1 MSLVRTSNT
10 IRCVHGLLPAKVK
23 RRTLSLAAAFAVPAV
38 MVTAGLALAIPAQ
51 ARPAHPAGTAGTGGV
66 SVTIDSMNPQ
76 YAAPGATVNVE
87 GTVSNR
93 TRQTQAGLDVQ
104 LYTSQ
109 TTFVSRDQ
117 MDSYL
122 SHGESS
128 SLIAA
133 GTPFIISASVPPGG
147 SASWTASF
155 QVSTQGM
162 SAFGVYGVTAQLQDL
177 SAGEVFSSDQTLL
190 PFWPGQRAAGL
201 LSPLKISWLWPLI
214 DQPHHQVCAAL
225 TNNDL
230 AASLDPGGR
239 LAALLTAGASHA
251 DADLTWVIDP
261 ALLSDVATMA
271 HRYQVGGRPN
281 CTGAQAEPASKAAAS
296 WLAALNKVTPGQPT
310 VITPYANVDMTAL
323 VHEGLTADLATAY
336 ATGDAVADSVLHG
349 TFGHELAWPPGG
361 TADLSLLANLATA
374 EHVNTVVLNSSEM
387 RPTNAATV
395 FHPDDAVTSLRV
407 AGLPMNVLLSDDTLT
422 AVLKTGD
429 TSSGILPKATEFAVR
444 QRFLA
449 ETAMIAAEEPNT
461 ARAVVVAPPEDWSPS
476 QTLASDLLGETTT
489 APWLTPTAL
498 DGLSSAPDT
507 QRAVSRQPPPST
519 KASPGQLSRGYLARV
534 REVGAQLGRYKS
546 MLYKPDPA
554 YLQAL
559 DQALAAT
566 ESAAW
571 RGGGMPQGLA
581 QVKDL
586 RDYLRSAEKKV
597 KIIASAQV
605 QMGGSSGQVPV
616 SIQNGLLDQAIRV
629 KVVASA
635 ATTSQL
641 TIGRFQ
647 DVVVVPPQQ
656 AVTVRLPVNSAPQGS
671 TEIKLSL
678 ASPNGMPL
686 TFVTGKS
693 LTVASTRY
701 GRAILVL
708 IAAAIGVLVLTSVYR
723 GTRRWLRGDT
733 HLVNEEADPPG
744 SVVTGTSDAL
754 HPTEAPDDLADARRW
769 VDDA

>member
-1 MSLVRTSNT
+1 L
-10 IRCVHGLLPAKVK
+10 
-23 RRTLSLAAAFAVPAV
+23 
-38 MVTAGLALAIPAQ
+38 
-51 ARPAHPAGTAGTGGV
+51 
-66 SVTIDSMNPQ
+66 SVTIDSMNPP

-93 TRQTQAGLDVQ
+93 TNQTQAGLDVQ

-109 TTFVSRDQ
+109 STFVSRDQ

-122 SHGESS
+122 AHGRGS
-128 SLIAA
+128 SLVAA
-133 GTPFIISASVPPGG
+133 GTPFTISARVAPGG

-162 SAFGVYGVTAQLQDL
+162 STFGVYGVTAQLQDL
-177 SAGEVFSSDQTLL
+177 SSGDVFSSDQTLL
-190 PFWPGQRAAGL
+190 PFWPGQRTAGL

-230 AASLDPGGR
+230 AASLNPGGR
-239 LAALLTAGASHA
+239 LSALLAAGASHA
-251 DADLTWVIDP
+251 SADATWVIDP
-261 ALLSDVATMA
+261 ALLSDVATMV
-271 HRYQVGGRPN
+271 HPYSVGGRPN
-281 CTGAQAEPASKAAAS
+281 CTGAPSEPASKAAAS
-296 WLAALNKVTPGQPT
+296 WLAGLRKVTPDQPT
-310 VITPYANVDMTAL
+310 VITPYANVDMTAF
-323 VHEGLTADLATAY
+323 VHQGLTADLASAY
-336 ATGDAVADSVLHG
+336 VTGDAVADSVLHG

-361 TADLSLLANLATA
+361 TTNLSVLTNLAAA
-374 EHVNTVVLNSSEM
+374 EHVDTVVLNSSEM

-395 FHPDDAVTSLRV
+395 FQPDDAVTSLRV

-422 AVLKTGD
+422 GVLKAGD
-429 TSSGILPKATEFAVR
+429 TSSGSLPKATEFAVK

-461 ARAVVVAPPEDWSPS
+461 ARTVVVAPPEDWSPS

-489 APWLTPTAL
+489 APWLKPTAL

-507 QRAVSRQPPPST
+507 QRTVLRQSPPDS
-519 KASPGQLSRGYLARV
+519 KSSPGELSRSYLSRV
-534 REVGAQLGRYKS
+534 RLLGAQLDVYKS
-546 MLYKPDPA
+546 MLYKPQPT
-554 YLQAL
+554 YLQTL
-559 DQALAAT
+559 DQALIAT

-571 RGGGMPQGLA
+571 RGGGMSQGLA
-581 QVKDL
+581 QANNL

-597 KIIASAQV
+597 KIIASPQV
-605 QMGGSSGQVPV
+605 QMGGSSGLVPV

-641 TIGRFQ
+641 TIGRFR
-647 DVVVVPPQQ
+647 DVIIIPPQQ
-656 AVTVRLPVNSAPQGS
+656 AVTVRLPVSSAPQGS
-671 TEIKLSL
+671 TEIRLSL
-678 ASPNGMPL
+678 TSPNGMPL
-686 TFVTGKS
+686 TFVTGSS

-701 GRAILVL
+701 GRAILFL
-708 IAAAIGVLVLTSVYR
+708 IVAAIGVLVLTSVYR
-723 GTRRWLRGDT
+723 GIRRWLNGDT

>member
-281 CTGAQAEPASKAAAS
+281 CTGAPPSRPARRQRA
-296 WLAALNKVTPGQPT
+296 G
-310 VITPYANVDMTAL
+310 
-323 VHEGLTADLATAY
+323 
-336 ATGDAVADSVLHG
+336 
-349 TFGHELAWPPGG
+349 WPP
-361 TADLSLLANLATA
+361 
-374 EHVNTVVLNSSEM
+374 
-387 RPTNAATV
+387 
-395 FHPDDAVTSLRV
+395 
-407 AGLPMNVLLSDDTLT
+407 
-422 AVLKTGD
+422 
-429 TSSGILPKATEFAVR
+429 
-444 QRFLA
+444 
-449 ETAMIAAEEPNT
+449 
-461 ARAVVVAPPEDWSPS
+461 
-476 QTLASDLLGETTT
+476 
-489 APWLTPTAL
+489 
-498 DGLSSAPDT
+498 
-507 QRAVSRQPPPST
+507 
-519 KASPGQLSRGYLARV
+519 
-534 REVGAQLGRYKS
+534 
-546 MLYKPDPA
+546 
-554 YLQAL
+554 
-559 DQALAAT
+559 
-566 ESAAW
+566 
-571 RGGGMPQGLA
+571 
-581 QVKDL
+581 
-586 RDYLRSAEKKV
+586 
-597 KIIASAQV
+597 
-605 QMGGSSGQVPV
+605 
-616 SIQNGLLDQAIRV
+616 
-629 KVVASA
+629 
-635 ATTSQL
+635 
-641 TIGRFQ
+641 
-647 DVVVVPPQQ
+647 
-656 AVTVRLPVNSAPQGS
+656 
-671 TEIKLSL
+671 
-678 ASPNGMPL
+678 
-686 TFVTGKS
+686 
-693 LTVASTRY
+693 
-701 GRAILVL
+701 
-708 IAAAIGVLVLTSVYR
+708 
-723 GTRRWLRGDT
+723 
-733 HLVNEEADPPG
+733 
-744 SVVTGTSDAL
+744 
-754 HPTEAPDDLADARRW
+754 
-769 VDDA
+769 